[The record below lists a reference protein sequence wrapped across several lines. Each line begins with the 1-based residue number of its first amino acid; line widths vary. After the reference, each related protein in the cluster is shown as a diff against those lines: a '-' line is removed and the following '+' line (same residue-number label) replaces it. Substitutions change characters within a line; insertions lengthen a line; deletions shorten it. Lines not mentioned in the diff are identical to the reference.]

1 MRTTQLFLIVFIL
14 VVESAFSHD
23 TFRINDEI
31 LLLDDLQSAD
41 NARRLSYLD
50 KINNVDMALDYY
62 LWVFHGYDAYTLFHT
77 QSWQHEFTERIYW
90 KYKDGLCQ
98 ALKKKLGTLFS
109 NKDPSLKHPSIW
121 EDLFYLHGTMSTL
134 LFGLDADC
142 FDGDSKFANSLDALM
157 LNYIDYNGSIYSPVE
172 HDGEKRIE
180 MLVDRW
186 TSDITQIRYGV
197 HYRYQW
203 YKHNNYTENMYSYY
217 YRLRLWLAERDES
230 FMKIRRGLSSIVD
243 QSSQDTFDIDGEKI
257 SLAFMWL
264 MENETRMSY
273 LNQIEDAER
282 ALEYYLWI
290 FREVYDISLKDQS
303 EFTFALYKR
312 YGDSY
317 LEAIEKEIT
326 SIMNQKNPKHLSETT
341 IVLWSLNELFY
352 NTETRYKKNKKFA
365 DSLERH
371 IVDWLKHS
379 EIDPVVGLGTKAI
392 NTIRYGKTSA
402 PYGSVLIRYLEPYY
416 EKLLR
421 HSKIRDFKSIE

>member
-1 MRTTQLFLIVFIL
+1 MRTIQFCLIILIL
-14 VVESAFSHD
+14 VVESVFSHD
-23 TFRINDEI
+23 TFQINDEI

-62 LWVFHGYDAYTLFHT
+62 LWVFHGYDANTV
-77 QSWQHEFTERIYW
+77 SWQEEFTERIYW
-90 KYKDGLCQ
+90 KYGDRLCQ
-98 ALKKKLGTLFS
+98 ALKRKLGTLFS
-109 NKDPSLKHPSIW
+109 NKGPSLKHPSIW
-121 EDLFYLHGTMSTL
+121 GELYHLHVTMGTL
-134 LFGLDADC
+134 LYELGTDC
-142 FDGDSKFANSLDALM
+142 FDGDSEFANSLDELM
-157 LNYIDYNGSIYSPVE
+157 LNYIDYNGSIYSLVE
-172 HDGEKRIE
+172 YNGEKSIDTV
-180 MLVDRW
+180 VDFW
-186 TSDITQIRYGV
+186 TSDINQIRYGIRN
-197 HYRYQW
+197 HRRW

-379 EIDPVVGLGTKAI
+379 EIDLVVGLGTKAI

-402 PYGSVLIRYLEPYY
+402 PYGRVFIRYLEPYY